1 MIDWIMDTSKGEA
14 AEWQSVNHTTI
25 NSIGFEASSTLTLP
39 SATIHLSYSYIHQD
53 KQQESGIVSQYA
65 LEYLRHKLVAKAQ
78 LQMTKQLS
86 LGVNLRWQD
95 RVGAYTDF
103 EGQTHDY
110 EPYTLVD
117 TRLTWAEAKWKAYIE
132 ANNLFDTSYHDY
144 GLVEQPGRW
153 IIFGAS
159 ISF

>member
-1 MIDWIMDTSKGEA
+1 MDTSKGDK

-25 NSIGFEASSTLTLP
+25 NSLGFEAG
-39 SATIHLSYSYIHQD
+39 AQLSIINYQLSINYSYIHQD
-53 KQQESGIVSQYA
+53 KQQEANIVSQYA

-78 LQMTKQLS
+78 MQMTKRLS

-95 RVGAYTDF
+95 RVGVYTDF
-103 EGQTHDY
+103 AGQAHDY
-110 EPYTLVD
+110 EPYALVD
-117 TRLTWAEAKWKAYIE
+117 SKLTWTEAKWKAYIE

-153 IIFGAS
+153 LIAGINIEF
-159 ISF
+159 